1 MGRKK
6 NKNKKTPPTKLL
18 KEQALFAIKTSDL
31 DTSIQE
37 QDSTECPGAKSYASV
52 INTTTDIVTTTTTN
66 DKEDNDLGKLTT
78 LGDTGNKTS
87 EWTVKENR
95 KKKGNNNHAT
105 SSWIQR
111 TALNP
116 AISPTSKLPPTPTV
130 ASTTTIMTN
139 SVADLKP
146 AIHKLI

>member
-6 NKNKKTPPTKLL
+6 NKAKNTLPTGLL
-18 KEQALFAIKTSDL
+18 WDQALFAIKTSDL
-31 DTSIQE
+31 DTSLPE
-37 QDSTECPGAKSYASV
+37 GDSTECPCAKSYAST

-66 DKEDNDLGKLTT
+66 DKEDNNLGKLTT

-87 EWTVKENR
+87 ELIVKKNR
-95 KKKGNNNHAT
+95 KKKGNNNSAT
-105 SSWIQR
+105 SAWISR

-116 AISPTSKLPPTPTV
+116 AISSTSKLPPTPSV
-130 ASTTTIMTN
+130 ASTTTIMMN